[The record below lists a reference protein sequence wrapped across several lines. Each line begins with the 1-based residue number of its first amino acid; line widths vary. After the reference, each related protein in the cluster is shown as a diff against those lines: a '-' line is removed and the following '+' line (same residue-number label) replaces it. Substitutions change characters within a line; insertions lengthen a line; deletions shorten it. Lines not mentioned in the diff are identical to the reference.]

1 MRLLSYNI
9 HKGVGNDRRYRL
21 ERIIQVIKEQ
31 EADVVCLQEVDFNVR
46 RSRYHDQPN
55 ILADHLKSAAL
66 SYQLNVPRK
75 QGGYG
80 NLILS
85 RWPLLS
91 KHHVSLRLKQRKPR
105 GAQLVVVDTP
115 EGHVH
120 VVNWHLGL
128 REKERRWQVHHLL
141 HHERFQESSHLP
153 TVIAGDYNDWRNTLE
168 QHIFSHHGFRQATA
182 PLRQFR
188 SFPSFLALTALD
200 KFFHRGDLAV
210 EQAQVIKSSLTRR
223 ASDHLPLV
231 VDFKLARSRPAPSK
245 HTTHARIV

>member
-9 HKGVGNDRRYRL
+9 HKGVGSDRRYRL

-31 EADVVCLQEVDFNVR
+31 EPDVVCLQEVDFNVR
-46 RSRYHDQPN
+46 RSRFHDQPR
-55 ILADHLKSAAL
+55 ILADHLSPAAY

-80 NLILS
+80 NLLLS
-85 RWPLLS
+85 RWPLLTQ
-91 KHHVSLRLKQRKPR
+91 HHVSLRLKQRKPR

-128 REKERRWQVHHLL
+128 REKERRWQVQHLL
-141 HHERFQESSHLP
+141 HHDRFREAAHLP

-168 QHIFSHHGFRQATA
+168 KHIFLGHGFCQATA
-182 PLRQFR
+182 PLKQFR
-188 SFPSFLALTALD
+188 SFPSFLALTSLD
-200 KFFHRGDLAV
+200 KFFHRGEVAV
-210 EQAQVIKSSLTRR
+210 EQAQVVKTSLTRR

-231 VDFKLARSRPAPSK
+231 VDFKLTPSRTTGHK
-245 HTTHARIV
+245 HTGHGAHS

>member
-21 ERIIQVIKEQ
+21 ERIIEVIKEQ
-31 EADVVCLQEVDFNVR
+31 EPDVVCLQEVDFNVR
-46 RSRYHDQPN
+46 RSNFHDQPS
-55 ILADHLKSAAL
+55 ILADHLKSSAL

-85 RWPLLS
+85 RWPLVS

-115 EGHVH
+115 EGNVH

-128 REKERRWQVHHLL
+128 REKERRWQVQHLL
-141 HHERFQESSHLP
+141 HHERFRESSHLP

-168 QHIFSHHGFRQATA
+168 QHIFTHHGFSQATA

-210 EQAQVIKSSLTRR
+210 EKAQVVKTSLTRR

-231 VDFKLARSRPAPSK
+231 VDFKLARSR
-245 HTTHARIV
+245 TTPPRHSGHARHI